1 MIAGTPV
8 ERRVASAVVPNA
20 AGYKDERPG
29 LGSLVIR
36 LESWL
41 LSRVAPGT
49 LSNVERRFGRHIW
62 LRGSCG
68 KRTPTLALALSFCLL
83 CYLSTLVTPPLSH
96 ALLMVT
102 VLPQSEELWLSSVI
116 HFLFSFPSYLV
127 HV

>member
-1 MIAGTPV
+1 M
-8 ERRVASAVVPNA
+8 
-20 AGYKDERPG
+20 
-29 LGSLVIR
+29 VIKQGCPR
-36 LESWL
+36 DSQQF
-41 LSRVAPGT
+41 
-49 LSNVERRFGRHIW
+49 ERRFGRHIW

-96 ALLMVT
+96 ALLMAT